1 MVGPFSVSG
10 RAGIMAV
17 AYDSDSALG
26 DSPVPWWGDEY
37 EESQDGVKVKV
48 MRGHTECVNR
58 CKLCCQDQK
67 IFTVSNDKTAR
78 IWDIDTGAVLKTYN
92 CHDMFITSGDI
103 SPDNTRFLTCS
114 WDKTL
119 RLWDTETGKMLWQ
132 GRHDGIVTCCRFSHN
147 GKMVVSGSD
156 LDHSVSVWHTGE
168 GTLLHHLKDQHKS
181 TITSCSFTPND
192 ERICTTSMDK
202 STKLWDLESKRTTVK
217 LEGHINVIS
226 SCCMDRNERWLCTSS
241 WDKTLQ
247 VWDISTGMFRSQG
260 PVSLSKGHE
269 GSVSCCD
276 FTRDG
281 TLLVSG
287 SYDQTVTLWDMETCM
302 HKLSLKGHSDWVT
315 DCSFSEDQK
324 WVISCSKDKTMRF
337 WNIEDT
343 DHIPFVLE
351 QRRAIGLKMV
361 NCEQCGK
368 AFSIAQLEDAR
379 ELSLC
384 VFCRLA
390 QPNRNVPEL
399 DEV

>member
-1 MVGPFSVSG
+1 
-10 RAGIMAV
+10 
-17 AYDSDSALG
+17 
-26 DSPVPWWGDEY
+26 
-37 EESQDGVKVKV
+37 
-48 MRGHTECVNR
+48 MRGHTDCVNR

-67 IFTVSNDKTAR
+67 IFTVSNDKTAK
-78 IWDIDTGAVLKTYN
+78 IWNIDTGAVLKTYN
-92 CHDMFITSGDI
+92 CHDMYITSGDV
-103 SPDNTRFLTCS
+103 SPDNTR
-114 WDKTL
+114 
-119 RLWDTETGKMLWQ
+119 
-132 GRHDGIVTCCRFSHN
+132 
-147 GKMVVSGSD
+147 
-156 LDHSVSVWHTGE
+156 
-168 GTLLHHLKDQHKS
+168 
-181 TITSCSFTPND
+181 
-192 ERICTTSMDK
+192 
-202 STKLWDLESKRTTVK
+202 
-217 LEGHINVIS
+217 GHINVIS
-226 SCCMDRNERWLCTSS
+226 SCCMDRNERWLCTAS

-260 PVSLSKGHE
+260 PVTLSKGHE
-269 GSVSCCD
+269 GSVSCCN

-324 WVISCSKDKTMRF
+324 WVISCSKDKTMRL

-390 QPNRNVPEL
+390 QPNRNVPAL
-399 DEV
+399 DDV